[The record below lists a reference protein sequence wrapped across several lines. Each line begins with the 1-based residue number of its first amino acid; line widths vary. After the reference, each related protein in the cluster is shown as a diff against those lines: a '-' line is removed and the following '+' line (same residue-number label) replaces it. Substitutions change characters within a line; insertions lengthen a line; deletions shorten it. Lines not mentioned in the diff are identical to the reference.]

1 MLRGLRMARIRPSR
15 LRILNAGSKIQI
27 GFTKNSNF
35 QKMFEHV
42 EKSRFSTWG
51 VGGMGGAL
59 LIRRPP
65 QGGAKRV
72 KHLCQRF
79 ADISKLKTFP
89 GVPPLPPTPPKWRG
103 PRTPKISKKSDLKK
117 DAFFSQNGTPSA
129 PNGTPKIE
137 KISKS
142 ATQGG
147 TFYPLQK
154 TSRMSSILRPSR
166 TF

>member
-15 LRILNAGSKIQI
+15 LRILNAGVKIRI
-27 GFTKNSNF
+27 GFTKKTNF
-35 QKMFEHV
+35 QKMFENI
-42 EKSRFSTWG
+42 KQSRFSTWG

-59 LIRRPP
+59 YAAPRR
-65 QGGAKRV
+65 GSEACET
-72 KHLCQRF
+72 LLQRF

-103 PRTPKISKKSDLKK
+103 PRTPKIIKNSDLKK
-117 DAFFSQNGTPSA
+117 NAFFSQNGAPSA
-129 PNGTPKIE
+129 PNGTPKIK

-142 ATQGG
+142 ASQGG
-147 TFYPLQK
+147 TFYPSQK
-154 TSRMSSILRPSR
+154 TSQISSIFGPSR